1 MTIRKWGGWHSPFA
15 IVILGLAP
23 RIQQLQA
30 SRMQPDATIATYI
43 MASGRNGTL
52 YLGVPS
58 DLRARVSQHKQG
70 LTEGFSKKYGCKN
83 LVWYEAEGDEAL
95 GQGLEARADRESN
108 PEWLDLSEAFWD
120 AGG

>member
-1 MTIRKWGGWHSPFA
+1 
-15 IVILGLAP
+15 
-23 RIQQLQA
+23 
-30 SRMQPDATIATYI
+30 MQPGATIATYI

-52 YLGVPS
+52 YLGVTS

-70 LTEGFSKKYGCKN
+70 LMEGFSKKYGCKN
-83 LVWYEAEGDEAL
+83 LVWYEAFDLLTNAIRREKAMKHWV
-95 GQGLEARADRESN
+95 RAWKLQLIEESN

>member
-1 MTIRKWGGWHSPFA
+1 
-15 IVILGLAP
+15 
-23 RIQQLQA
+23 
-30 SRMQPDATIATYI
+30 

-52 YLGVPS
+52 YLGVTS

-70 LTEGFSKKYGCKN
+70 LMEGFSKRYGCKH
-83 LVWYEAEGDEAL
+83 LVWYEAFDLLTNAIRREKAMKHWVRVWKLQLIE
-95 GQGLEARADRESN
+95 ESN

>member
-1 MTIRKWGGWHSPFA
+1 
-15 IVILGLAP
+15 
-23 RIQQLQA
+23 
-30 SRMQPDATIATYI
+30 

-52 YLGVPS
+52 YLGVTS

-70 LTEGFSKKYGCKN
+70 LMEGFSKRYGCKH
-83 LVWYEAEGDEAL
+83 LVWYEAFDLLTNAIRRGKAMKHWVRVWKLQLIE
-95 GQGLEARADRESN
+95 ESN